1 MRNLQNLRADNSRIT
16 RIKKVKFSG
25 HCFIFQICNSVP
37 LKKREG
43 KPYQYQFIQR
53 FFSEYTYV
61 KHIPDSLQLS
71 QKQTKLNTH
80 TYQKRL

>member
-1 MRNLQNLRADNSRIT
+1 MSVIYDGAQSYMFKRVLNTPLQLYLFHA
-16 RIKKVKFSG
+16 FS
-25 HCFIFQICNSVP
+25 

-43 KPYQYQFIQR
+43 KPYQYQSAQR

-80 TYQKRL
+80 TYQKLL

>member
-1 MRNLQNLRADNSRIT
+1 M
-16 RIKKVKFSG
+16 
-25 HCFIFQICNSVP
+25 SVIYDGAQSYMF
-37 LKKREG
+37 KKREG
-43 KPYQYQFIQR
+43 KPYQYQSAQR

>member
-1 MRNLQNLRADNSRIT
+1 MCFPVNL
-16 RIKKVKFSG
+16 VKFLRIPFLTEHVWWLLLALS
-25 HCFIFQICNSVP
+25 

-43 KPYQYQFIQR
+43 KPYQYQSLQR

-61 KHIPDSLQLS
+61 KYVPDSLQLS